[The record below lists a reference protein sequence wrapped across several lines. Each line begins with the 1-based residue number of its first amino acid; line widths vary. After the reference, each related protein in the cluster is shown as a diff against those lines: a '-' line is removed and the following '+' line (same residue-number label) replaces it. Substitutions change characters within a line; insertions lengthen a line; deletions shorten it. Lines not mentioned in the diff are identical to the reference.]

1 MSTNRIQRWNSESYD
16 AGRIIPGDLVSLED
30 SFFDEID
37 RNEAENMFGLVYSY
51 INQDANPVLLEVLW
65 PDGNFE
71 TLYEDEIVLI

>member
-1 MSTNRIQRWNSESYD
+1 MPTNRIQRWNSESCD

-37 RNEAENMFGLVYSY
+37 RNAAENMFGLVYRY